1 MLPVLTTLEL
11 QVQCSALQEQVE
23 RLGSERRRRG
33 GGGGGFK
40 WSTLWF
46 GGGGTS
52 ADVARIEDSENGME
66 RRTPGSGMKGR
77 AGLATPT
84 PTRRTPKWRKSMS

>member
-1 MLPVLTTLEL
+1 MLPALTSLEL

-33 GGGGGFK
+33 GGGGFK
-40 WSTLWF
+40 WSTFWF
-46 GGGGTS
+46 GGGGMS
-52 ADVARIEDSENGME
+52 SDVARIEESESGME

>member
-1 MLPVLTTLEL
+1 MLPALTSLGL
-11 QVQCSALQEQVE
+11 QVQCSALQEQVQ

-33 GGGGGFK
+33 GGGGFK
-40 WSTLWF
+40 WSTFWF
-46 GGGGTS
+46 GGGGMS
-52 ADVARIEDSENGME
+52 SDVARIEESESGME